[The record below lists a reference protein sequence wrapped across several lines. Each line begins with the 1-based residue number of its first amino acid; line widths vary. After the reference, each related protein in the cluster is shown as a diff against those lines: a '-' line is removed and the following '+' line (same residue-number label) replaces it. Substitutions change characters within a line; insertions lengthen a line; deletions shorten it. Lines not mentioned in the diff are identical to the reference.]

1 MTKSPLLLRQPTLLW
16 ALRSQSLPIVWDGGI
31 GTALISRGLTLA
43 SEPPEAWLW
52 SHREEVA
59 AVHRGFAA
67 ARVDVLQT
75 NSFGLVRLLAS
86 DSLPKQPAGG
96 RTPSLIEYVRRSVE
110 LAREALNPSVDR
122 PEWVV
127 ASIGPTGMVGIDP
140 GKLGAV
146 YGEVA
151 SAFASQQVAALHL
164 ETCFDATELRVAVR
178 AVREAV
184 PELPL
189 FVSLTVTH
197 GQLGLETPLGVPSVV
212 EVPVF
217 VTVTN
222 WQPTISVSDS
232 VTGIP
237 VTVTA
242 TPQLLF
248 EPAEPGSGA
257 KACTG
262 PGRRYEP
269 GGGDLWDQAAASGA
283 CTHVY
288 RQRTGADGRPSEWP
302 GVVTVRWSI
311 TWSAADG
318 SGGSFPDVDR
328 ATAVPRA
335 VEEVQTVVVSGG

>member
-1 MTKSPLLLRQPTLLW
+1 MTKSPLLLRQPTFLG

-110 LAREALNPSVDR
+110 LACEALNPSVDR
-122 PEWVV
+122 PAWVV

-197 GQLGLETPLGVPSVV
+197 GQLGLETPLGVPLARMLRELEDEPPSLIGVNCSQNPERMRGAV
-212 EVPVF
+212 AALAE
-217 VTVTN
+217 
-222 WQPTISVSDS
+222 WAQSS
-232 VTGIP
+232 GRAIP
-237 VTVTA
+237 VLARPQLHNGTPDCKRPSKEISPQKFATELLGLLDEGATAIGGCCGVTA
-242 TPQLLF
+242 AHL
-248 EPAEPGSGA
+248 
-257 KACTG
+257 
-262 PGRRYEP
+262 
-269 GGGDLWDQAAASGA
+269 AA
-283 CTHVY
+283 V
-288 RQRTGADGRPSEWP
+288 RQTIEGFLSPPS
-302 GVVTVRWSI
+302 TL
-311 TWSAADG
+311 
-318 SGGSFPDVDR
+318 
-328 ATAVPRA
+328 
-335 VEEVQTVVVSGG
+335 

>member
-1 MTKSPLLLRQPTLLW
+1 MDRLTRLLAGALVLIAAVGVLSLAGTQPAGASPGPCTVSPGMDYCIGHQTQTRPT
-16 ALRSQSLPIVWDGGI
+16 RPI
-31 GTALISRGLTLA
+31 GTAR
-43 SEPPEAWLW
+43 PPE
-52 SHREEVA
+52 SS
-59 AVHRGFAA
+59 
-67 ARVDVLQT
+67 T
-75 NSFGLVRLLAS
+75 
-86 DSLPKQPAGG
+86 QPAGCG
-96 RTPSLIEYVRRSVE
+96 WSTVTEAE
-110 LAREALNPSVDR
+110 ARGFVDSDPPAGVAVVWQAYCIDSANPGSTFGGPYR
-122 PEWVV
+122 WVV
-127 ASIGPTGMVGIDP
+127 ADAPPTPAEIAAGLYQQIQGRMPYPV
-140 GKLGAV
+140 
-146 YGEVA
+146 VA
-151 SAFASQQVAALHL
+151 
-164 ETCFDATELRVAVR
+164 TN
-178 AVREAV
+178 
-184 PELPL
+184 P
-189 FVSLTVTH
+189 
-197 GQLGLETPLGVPSVV
+197 PLGVPSVV

-217 VTVTN
+217 VSVTN
-222 WQPTISVSDS
+222 WQPTISVTDS

-248 EPAEPGSGA
+248 KPGEPGSGT

-288 RQRTGADGRPSEWP
+288 LHRTGADGRPGEWP

-318 SGGSFPDVDR
+318 SGGSFPAVDR